1 MARVKHQEKGRVRAK
16 TAGKAPKKQ
25 AETPADFRSSSPESV
40 SESEPA
46 IKPKKKR
53 RRRRSGMRAI
63 SEIRRYQKSG
73 ELLIPNTN
81 FMRLTRQIAGLVLD
95 QQSSFLCGSLRMSP
109 SALRALQSAAEAH
122 LVTMFEDSQRL
133 AIHAKRVTITE
144 NDIRRSRETR
154 GEPLAV
160 PLESESHMIR
170 TFDKQF
176 DPNEFLSLKKKK

>member
-1 MARVKHQEKGRVRAK
+1 MGRIKHQGKSGVRAK

-25 AETPADFRSSSPESV
+25 TETPADFR

-46 IKPKKKR
+46 IKPKKKGR
-53 RRRRSGMRAI
+53 RPRAGTRAI
-63 SEIRRYQKSG
+63 SEIRRYQKST
-73 ELLIPNTN
+73 ELLIPKTN

-95 QQSSFLCGSLRMSP
+95 QQGSRLRDSLRMSP
-109 SALRALQSAAEAH
+109 SALVALQSAAEAH
-122 LVTMFEDSQRL
+122 LITMFEDSQRL

-144 NDIRRSRETR
+144 NDIRHSRQTR

-170 TFDKQF
+170 TFDKDF
-176 DPNEFLSLKKKK
+176 DPKEFLFLGKKKK